1 MNVGKRAVEMSEG
14 TAKQKPCWRWD
25 EALPLAVKQ
34 LNAAIAEQLR
44 ILLETKHLYQSAR
57 IDFEKIVTEIREKVI
72 FAYRLDFDNHVQQIP
87 AQFTLTSINQ
97 SLVGRTGVEIPL
109 LLLMPV
115 NVKLFCEKCN
125 RREAFKPIWYRDAT
139 NDLRKPN
146 YEEAITQLPATF
158 QLFFLV
164 YQCQSCQ
171 GVPEALLV
179 RRQGWQLSLHGRSPI
194 EHIEIPA
201 YIPKIEGHWFRDAT
215 IALHGGKTLA
225 ALFYLRTFVE
235 QFARRQTKLTGR
247 KTGDEIMSA
256 YGDILPLKQRD
267 FMPSLREWYEK
278 LSEAVHEAREDG
290 ALFEDARKE
299 IERHFEFRKAFGIPE
314 TVPAA
319 KDKQL

>member
-1 MNVGKRAVEMSEG
+1 MSEEA
-14 TAKQKPCWRWD
+14 AKQEPRWRSD
-25 EALPLAVKQ
+25 EALPRAVKQ
-34 LNAAIAEQLR
+34 VNAAIAEQLR

-57 IDFEKIVTEIREKVI
+57 IDFEKIVTEMREKVI
-72 FAYRLDFDNHVQQIP
+72 SAYRVDFDNRVQQIP
-87 AQFTLTSINQ
+87 AQFTLTGATQ
-97 SLVGRTGVEIPL
+97 TLVGRIGIEIPL
-109 LLLMPV
+109 WLLTPV

-146 YEEAITQLPATF
+146 YDEPITQLPAGF

-179 RRQGWQLSLHGRSPI
+179 RRRDWQISLHGRSPL
-194 EHIEIPA
+194 EHIEVPA
-201 YIPKIEGHWFRDAT
+201 YIPKIEGHWFRDAR
-215 IALHGGKTLA
+215 IALNSGKSLA

-256 YGDILPLKQRD
+256 YGDMIPAKQRD
-267 FMPSLREWYEK
+267 FMPSLREWYDK
-278 LSEAVHEAREDG
+278 LSEALHGARED
-290 ALFEDARKE
+290 AELFEDARRE
-299 IERHFEFRKAFGIPE
+299 IERHFEFRKVFQLPE
-314 TVPAA
+314 TIPAA
-319 KDKQL
+319 LDK